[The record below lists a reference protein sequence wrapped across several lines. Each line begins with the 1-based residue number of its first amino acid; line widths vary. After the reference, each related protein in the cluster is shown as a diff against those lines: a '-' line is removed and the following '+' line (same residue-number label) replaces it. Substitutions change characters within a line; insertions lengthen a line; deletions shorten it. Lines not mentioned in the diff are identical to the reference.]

1 MDEQFLKFFRKKP
14 LPWLLGPS
22 FLHWVEALG
31 WGQGSAQVALFLYE
45 CDPPCDNLLLLV
57 CARAA
62 PLLARPVCVCVCER
76 EREREREDML
86 RVCDIERE

>member
-22 FLHWVEALG
+22 CLHSVQALG
-31 WGQGSAQVALFLYE
+31 WAQGSALFPYDSDLPGE
-45 CDPPCDNLLLLV
+45 NVPLLV

-62 PLLARPVCVCVCER
+62 PLLARPVCVCVY
-76 EREREREDML
+76 
-86 RVCDIERE
+86 V